1 MTQTPSIKLEAN
13 ALSPAEL
20 RKQLGSLLSEA
31 RVMAGVSVEAVAHE
45 TKISKHFIVSL
56 ESGLFES
63 LPGRVFGRGF
73 IKNIARYLRSDSV
86 VLLKMYDECWGT
98 VTNPNSSLQNRVVRA
113 ASTENIA
120 NSSVMGES
128 KKSTLAAE
136 FGRKNAIA
144 RLNSKDIPDIK
155 HLPALHPRR
164 KGLAFKVPTWL
175 LRGFMNQHNWL
186 TFLGIV
192 ATVMVLG
199 VFGQWLAGQMS
210 KNRRL
215 PKTELTTS
223 SQILGDPAS
232 PETQAN
238 RTAQEISDPALT
250 MIDVPVPAIVVE
262 KVIETKATA
271 IETPKTA
278 PAIFSPD
285 AKSLESKVIEDS
297 PLKIQGTPI
306 AFEQLLEI
314 NVKAPVEM
322 RITVDGKKYE
332 KTAYNAGL
340 TQIRFRDQAE
350 IYVGDAS
357 FVELSFNG
365 KSLGSLGAKGRKRK
379 VLFQAKPTESEFPH

>member
-1 MTQTPSIKLEAN
+1 MTQIPSIKLEASN
-13 ALSPAEL
+13 LTPAEL

-73 IKNIARYLRSDSV
+73 IKNIARYLRSDSEI
-86 VLLKMYDECWGT
+86 LLKMYDECWGT
-98 VTNPNSSLQNRVVRA
+98 ILNPNSSQQNRIVRA
-113 ASTENIA
+113 PSTENIA

-144 RLNSKDIPDIK
+144 RLNSKEIPDIK

-186 TFLGIV
+186 TFLGIL

-215 PKTELTTS
+215 PKAELTS
-223 SQILGDPAS
+223 SGQVSGDSAS
-232 PETQAN
+232 PETQVN
-238 RTAQEISDPALT
+238 RTTQETSEPSFSIMDAPLPT
-250 MIDVPVPAIVVE
+250 IVVD
-262 KVIETKATA
+262 KVIETKATV
-271 IETPKTA
+271 IEPPKTA
-278 PAIFSPD
+278 SGIFSPN

-322 RITVDGKKYE
+322 RITVDGKKSE
-332 KTAYNAGL
+332 KTA
-340 TQIRFRDQAE
+340 
-350 IYVGDAS
+350 
-357 FVELSFNG
+357 
-365 KSLGSLGAKGRKRK
+365 
-379 VLFQAKPTESEFPH
+379 